1 MPIITT
7 GNLNAPTIMIAEK
20 IADKIRGRK
29 PLPQHRCLLRGRRCA
44 GEGQAGAG
52 SEPGRSVTAHKRP
65 QSKPPTFPGWRFF

>member
-29 PLPQHRCLLRGRRCA
+29 PLPRSTADYYVA
-44 GEGQAGAG
+44 GDAPVKGKAMRDITPVAQ
-52 SEPGRSVTAHKRP
+52 
-65 QSKPPTFPGWRFF
+65 